1 MPVRLNRFEEEMLHG
16 KYGEG
21 VSLAMRVLVGIGET
35 FDAERLVDI
44 TRAHVSS
51 SSQDADIWFAEKMA
65 DLGTTCR
72 VPPTLN
78 PNFDFRYIDDH
89 LFETPEKGKAMI
101 TATNEAYKKL
111 GAIPILC
118 CTPYFE
124 QNVPG
129 FGEIVAFSESNAT
142 VYVNSVIG
150 ARTNRESAQSALC
163 AAITGKVPEYGL
175 LLEENRRGEVLVE
188 VEADIRS
195 DFDFQL
201 LGWCY
206 PLKHDGFEIP
216 VFTGLK
222 EKPSPEALMN
232 FGTQLNTTG
241 VVPMYHIVGVTP
253 EAPTLEAAL
262 GGDEVKAK
270 VTITKED
277 IEKTR
282 AEFYRKPGKIDFAML
297 GCPHL
302 TLSQVAE
309 ISRLLEGKRSMVP
322 IILLTNSLTREMAQ
336 RMGYLKVIQRAGGHL
351 IPGTCVDIPSCW
363 APFQGKTGVTDSP
376 RCAYYNELLNITFN
390 IMPIEKCIG
399 SAVLGEVVE

>member
-1 MPVRLNRFEEEMLHG
+1 MRLDKHEEDMLSG

-21 VSLAMRVLVGIGET
+21 VSLAMKILVGIGET
-35 FDAERLVDI
+35 FEAERMVDI

-65 DLGTTCR
+65 DMGAACR
-72 VPPTLN
+72 IPPTLN
-78 PNFDFRYIDDH
+78 PNFDFQYIDDH
-89 LFETPEKGKAMI
+89 LFETPANGKGMI
-101 TATNEAYKKL
+101 IRTNEAYKKL

-129 FGEIVAFSESNAT
+129 FGEVVAFSESNAT
-142 VYVNSVIG
+142 AYVNSVIG

-175 LLEENRRGEVLVE
+175 LLEGNRRGEILVE
-188 VEADIRS
+188 VEADIED
-195 DFDFQL
+195 DFDYQL

-206 PLKHDGFEIP
+206 PLKHDGFEVP

-222 EKPSPEALMN
+222 RKPTLEALMN

-253 EAPTLEAAL
+253 EAPTLEAAF
-262 GGDEVKAK
+262 GGNDAKGEVI
-270 VTITKED
+270 ITRED

-282 AEFYRKPGKIDFAML
+282 SDFLKKPGKIDFAML

-302 TLSQVAE
+302 TLSQIAS
-309 ISRLLEGKRSMVP
+309 IARLLDGKRAAVP
-322 IILLTNSLTREMAQ
+322 ILLLTNSLTKELAQ
-336 RMGYLKVIQRAGGHL
+336 RMGFLSVIQRAGGHI

-363 APFQGKTGVTDSP
+363 KYFSGKTGVTDSP
-376 RCAYYNELLNITFN
+376 RCGYYNEVLNITLN
-390 IMPIEKCIG
+390 IRPMEQCIK
-399 SAVLGEVVE
+399 SAILGESVE

>member
-175 LLEENRRGEVLVE
+175 LLEENRRG
-188 VEADIRS
+188 RS
-195 DFDFQL
+195 
-201 LGWCY
+201 WW
-206 PLKHDGFEIP
+206 KW
-216 VFTGLK
+216 
-222 EKPSPEALMN
+222 
-232 FGTQLNTTG
+232 
-241 VVPMYHIVGVTP
+241 
-253 EAPTLEAAL
+253 
-262 GGDEVKAK
+262 
-270 VTITKED
+270 
-277 IEKTR
+277 R
-282 AEFYRKPGKIDFAML
+282 
-297 GCPHL
+297 
-302 TLSQVAE
+302 
-309 ISRLLEGKRSMVP
+309 P
-322 IILLTNSLTREMAQ
+322 I
-336 RMGYLKVIQRAGGHL
+336 
-351 IPGTCVDIPSCW
+351 
-363 APFQGKTGVTDSP
+363 
-376 RCAYYNELLNITFN
+376 
-390 IMPIEKCIG
+390 
-399 SAVLGEVVE
+399 